1 MPKVI
6 YTRPVVGTLDSM
18 EWEQLEATEEHEH
31 RFLSPELTDEQV
43 AHYLSIPAFHAQTV
57 EPKAPEA
64 PKPPASPEIKP
75 EVKQDVKPEGSA
87 AGSDGKIQKG
97 AGAKKPAAKPQSP
110 KRETPAERKARL
122 AAESQKGAE

>member
-75 EVKQDVKPEGSA
+75 EVKLEGDA